1 MEDNPFSRGNVVVV
15 SFAEDSKAF
24 EALATLKQLD
34 AQGQVDVVDVAVVTR
49 DDDGRVR
56 VKDEA
61 ADDSAVGTA
70 SGGLIGVLVGILGGP
85 LGVLIGG
92 ATGLLLGSLYDVVD
106 ADDTDSI
113 LSQASKSVQVGR
125 NTLLAQLVEQ
135 STEVVDSAMASLTGT
150 VVRRPIFEVEDEIAR
165 AQEAQRD
172 AKNEARA
179 KLREARH
186 EKNREEAQAKVEK
199 LKAKLHREKKPA
211 TTTS

>member
-125 NTLLAQLVEQ
+125 TTLLAQLVEP

-172 AKNEARA
+172 AKNAARA

-186 EKNREEAQAKVEK
+186 EKNREEAQAKVEE